1 MGNFYVKKFTTFLED
16 DEPWKTKTRQN
27 TAKGG
32 TRQVAQ
38 GKEFGNV
45 IIDYDEIGR
54 QN

>member
-1 MGNFYVKKFTTFLED
+1 MKD
-16 DEPWKTKTRQN
+16 QN
-27 TAKGG
+27 KAKYCKGG

>member
-1 MGNFYVKKFTTFLED
+1 MED
-16 DEPWKTKTRQN
+16 QN
-27 TAKGG
+27 EAKYCKVS

-45 IIDYDEIGR
+45 IINYDEIGR

>member
-1 MGNFYVKKFTTFLED
+1 MGNFYINKFPTFLWAVED
-16 DEPWKTKTRQN
+16 QN
-27 TAKGG
+27 EAKYCKVS

-45 IIDYDEIGR
+45 IINYDEIGR